1 VRRYLEVMN
10 MVVPVLSN
18 VGGSGTV
25 GLRHGAL
32 L

>member
-1 VRRYLEVMN
+1 VGRYLEVMN
-10 MVVPVLSN
+10 VFVPVLPDVSS
-18 VGGSGTV
+18 SGTV